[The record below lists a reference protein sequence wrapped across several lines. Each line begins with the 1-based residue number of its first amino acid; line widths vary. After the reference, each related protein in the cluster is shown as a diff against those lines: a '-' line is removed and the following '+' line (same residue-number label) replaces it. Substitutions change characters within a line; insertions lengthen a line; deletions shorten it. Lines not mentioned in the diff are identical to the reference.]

1 MKMKEEKKGYR
12 VLTESEKRDDQLLD
26 ALKTVRKTKKVDS
39 SR

>member
-12 VLTESEKRDDQLLD
+12 LLTESEKLDDQLLG
-26 ALKTVRKTKKVDS
+26 ALKTVRKTKKYYP